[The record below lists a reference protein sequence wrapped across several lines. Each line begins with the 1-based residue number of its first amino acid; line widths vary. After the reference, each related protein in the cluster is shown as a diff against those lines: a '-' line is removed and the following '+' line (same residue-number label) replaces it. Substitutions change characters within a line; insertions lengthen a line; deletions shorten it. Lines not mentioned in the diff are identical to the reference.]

1 MKQNIVLI
9 LLVSLFLSKIGTN
22 HASKVLI
29 CEVIAKTTIYDCSNL
44 SLEWSDL
51 ENSLIEPTRTATSL
65 NLASN
70 NFDSHIANK
79 TFNVFKLLDQS
90 LNLSSNGIASIES
103 HGFFVHP
110 DLKSQGRLKSLGIK
124 VLDLSFNSFQIIPWN
139 AIKSLY
145 DLEKLYFNGNKN
157 IMRLDSG
164 DLTDV
169 SMVSF
174 LSLTHIYFNSCSIEY
189 VDSKV
194 LENFKSLKFIDLS
207 FNQLHNVNERVG
219 NVLQS
224 LGGVMLKLNQNSLS
238 CDCDLLWLKKYLLK
252 YDFEDAK
259 CILKSKILTEQERS
273 LTVKAI
279 PVNLAS
285 NPYEDE
291 IINSPRLI
299 NASNPFVLES
309 VKSIRRLDDSQFSC
323 DLKFGNPNDWFQ
335 INELDNR
342 YEITLTCVVSG
353 YPRPSIRWNEN
364 NKSLNK
370 KSTYKTFSIEE
381 TEINDPMQTSSYLK
395 TVQSSLKFFLALPI
409 RPSLNGYRNY
419 SCRAMINADSNKHM
433 TSTGEEIDKDTVQ
446 KVVDFKVYHGIDFSY
461 TGWFSSGYVESTDPS
476 ATDAYYTD
484 NAELQGSQLRSRQ
497 RPFIYWII
505 LTTCL
510 LFALVIVLFATYC
523 IVRNNHKSNKMRQEL
538 MALGGSH
545 YNNSSIYKRS
555 AIYLN
560 VGSTATNTRASSAM
574 TNTENTKSILKPD
587 NIREHQEYSTIYFNQ
602 RSQSDSVHYTNI
614 NFHSPSSLIMQDATE
629 LLRNDISYDGMP
641 VESSPIHSSADSDED
656 GTKSYDEN
664 IVDYQ
669 DPELIDL
676 RRPGQVVTRK

>member
-1 MKQNIVLI
+1 MKQTYILS
-9 LLVSLFLSKIGTN
+9 LLVSLLLSTIGSN
-22 HASKVLI
+22 NASKVLI
-29 CEVIAKTTIYDCSNL
+29 CEVLAKTTIYDCSNL
-44 SLEWSDL
+44 GLEWPDL
-51 ENSLIEPTRTATSL
+51 EKSLIEPTRTATSL

-70 NFDSHIANK
+70 NFGSTITNR
-79 TFNVFKLLDQS
+79 TFNVFKLLDHT
-90 LNLSSNGIASIES
+90 LNLSSNSIASIES
-103 HGFFVHP
+103 HGFFVNP
-110 DLKSQGRLKSLGIK
+110 DLNSRGRLKSLGIR
-124 VLDLSFNSFQIIPWN
+124 VLDLSFNSFEVIPWN

-145 DLEKLYFNGNKN
+145 NLEKLYFNGNKH
-157 IMRLDSG
+157 IMELNRG
-164 DLTDV
+164 DLGEP
-169 SMVSF
+169 SQISF
-174 LSLTHIYFNSCSIEY
+174 LSLTHVYFNSCSIEY

-207 FNQLHNVNERVG
+207 FNRLHNVNERVG
-219 NVLQS
+219 NVLYS
-224 LGGVMLKLNQNSLS
+224 LGGVMLKLNHNRLN

-252 YDFEDAK
+252 YDFEDAQ
-259 CILKSKILTEQERS
+259 CILRNKILTSQERS

-279 PVNLAS
+279 AVNLVS
-285 NPYEDE
+285 NPDE
-291 IINSPRLI
+291 EEIKNSPRRI
-299 NASNPFVLES
+299 NTSNPFVLET

-323 DLKFGNPNDWFQ
+323 DLEFRSPNQWYQ

-364 NKSLNK
+364 NKSLDK

-381 TEINDPMQTSSYLK
+381 KELNDPMQTSSYLK
-395 TVQSSLKFFLALPI
+395 TVESRMKFFLALPI

-419 SCRAMINADSNKHM
+419 SCRAMINTDSNKHL
-433 TSTGEEIDKDTVQ
+433 TAAGEETDKDTIQ
-446 KVVDFKVYHGIDFSY
+446 KVVDFKVYHGIDSGY
-461 TGWFSSGYVESTDPS
+461 SGWFSSGYVESTDPS
-476 ATDAYYTD
+476 TSDAYYSD
-484 NAELQGSQLRSRQ
+484 NAELHASQIRSRQ

-510 LFALVIVLFATYC
+510 IFALVIVLFATYC

-538 MALGGSH
+538 MVLGGGH
-545 YNNSSIYKRS
+545 YNSSSIYKRS

-560 VGSTATNTRASSAM
+560 AGSTTTNTRASSAL
-574 TNTENTKSILKPD
+574 TNTENIKSSLKPD

-614 NFHSPSSLIMQDATE
+614 NFHSPSSLLMQDATE
-629 LLRNDISYDGMP
+629 LLRDNDSYDGRP

-676 RRPGQVVTRK
+676 RRPGQVILRK